1 VVYAVYPQSPI
12 INTLE
17 RKRMRFRTSA
27 LSVAVAAALSSNS
40 VLAGGENS
48 TNVSMAYG
56 LDGYTVTAPL
66 LTIGETFYY
75 TGGALNPT
83 TAGNYTPPG
92 ILDGLGAYELDKKT
106 VRVFANHE
114 LTFTDGYPYEVSDGN
129 GGTFQM
135 YGARVSY
142 FDIDKFSK
150 DIVDAGLAYSLIY
163 DANGNVATDTSFL
176 PADQEVGGFTR
187 FCSAVLVDPLEFGG
201 RKDYDDEDHW
211 EDRRGRGTSG
221 RGIVDRIFFTGE
233 ETGGSFTGTGGAE
246 WALDVE
252 TGAIWAVPAMGRGAW
267 ENVTQ
272 IDTGSKSTVAFILAD
287 DQSPF
292 DADGDGKEEAAPLY
306 LYLGTKKEGGNF
318 LERNGLSGG
327 KLYVFVPN
335 NPAKISPAQFNT
347 AGTLKGRWVEI
358 DNSPTGT
365 PSNDGSTGF
374 DEYGYPTQETLWTRA
389 EALGAFQFSR
399 PEDVATNPK
408 DGSEAVLASTGRE
421 NEPDLFG
428 TADQFG
434 TIYTI
439 KTDFRTMKA
448 KLGIL
453 YDGDADP
460 AGTLRSPDNL
470 DWADDGMI
478 YVQEDKAVSTELYTS
493 INPAESGIVR
503 LDPETG
509 EAVRVAEIDR
519 SVVLDASI
527 PVWTDA
533 VDEAPDEVGKPES
546 SGILDVSKLFGE
558 PAGSLFLFDIQNHGI
573 DDQERYNADSRIID
587 EDLKEGG
594 QLLFLRKKDQEADD
608 YEGDDD

>member
-1 VVYAVYPQSPI
+1 
-12 INTLE
+12 
-17 RKRMRFRTSA
+17 
-27 LSVAVAAALSSNS
+27 
-40 VLAGGENS
+40 
-48 TNVSMAYG
+48 MAFG
-56 LDGYTVTAPL
+56 FDGYTVSAPL

-75 TGGALNPT
+75 TDGDLNPS
-83 TAGNYTPPG
+83 TAGAYTPPG
-92 ILDGLGAYELDKKT
+92 ILDGLGAYELDKHT

-114 LTFTDGYPYEVSDGN
+114 LIFSDGYPYEVSDGY
-129 GGTFQM
+129 GGSFEMT
-135 YGARVSY
+135 GARVSY

-150 DIVDAGLAYSLIY
+150 TIVDAGLAYDVVY
-163 DANGNVATDTSFL
+163 DANGNIATDTSFL
-176 PADQEVGGFTR
+176 PADQEDGGFTR

-201 RKDYDDEDHW
+201 RKDDDWD
-211 EDRRGRGTSG
+211 DRKGWKGWKGRGASG

-233 ETGGSFTGTGGAE
+233 ETGGSFTDTGGAE

-267 ENVTQ
+267 ENITQ
-272 IDTGSKSTVAFILAD
+272 IDTGSKRTVAFILAD

-306 LYLGTKKEGGNF
+306 LYVGVKQKGGNF

-327 KLYVFVPN
+327 QLYVFVPN
-335 NPAKISPAQFNT
+335 NPNKISPAQFNT
-347 AGTLKGRWVEI
+347 AGTLHGRWVEI
-358 DNSPTGT
+358 DNSPSGL
-365 PSNDGSTGF
+365 PSNNGSSGF

-434 TIYTI
+434 TVYTI
-439 KTDFRTMKA
+439 KTNFRNMRA
-448 KLGIL
+448 KLRIL

-460 AGTLRSPDNL
+460 DGTLRSPDNL
-470 DWADDGMI
+470 EWADDGMI
-478 YVQEDKAVSTELYTS
+478 YVQEDKAVSTDLYTS
-493 INPAESGIVR
+493 RNPDESGIVR
-503 LDPETG
+503 LDPWTG
-509 EAVRVAEIDR
+509 DAVRVAEIDR

-527 PVWTDA
+527 PVRTDA

-558 PAGSLFLFDIQNHGI
+558 PKGTLFLFDVQNHGI

-594 QLLFLRKKDQEADD
+594 QLLFLRKKKRK
-608 YEGDDD
+608 GDDDWDERDDD

>member
-1 VVYAVYPQSPI
+1 
-12 INTLE
+12 
-17 RKRMRFRTSA
+17 MRFRTSA
-27 LSVAVAAALSSNS
+27 LSIAVAAALSSTS
-40 VLAGGENS
+40 ALAGGENS
-48 TNVSMAYG
+48 TNESMAYG

-75 TGGALNPT
+75 TDGDLNPN
-83 TAGNYTPPG
+83 TAGAYTPPG
-92 ILDGLGAYELDKKT
+92 ILDGLGAYEVDDDT

-114 LTFTDGYPYEVSDGN
+114 LTFGDGYPYEVSDGN
-129 GGTFQM
+129 GGTFEM
-135 YGARVSY
+135 TGARVSY

-150 DIVDAGLAYSLIY
+150 DIVDAGLAYNVVY
-163 DANGNVATDTSFL
+163 DGNGTIATDTSFL
-176 PADQEVGGFTR
+176 PADQEGFGFTR

-201 RKDYDDEDHW
+201 RGSYDDDDKGDW
-211 EDRRGRGTSG
+211 KGRKGHKASG

-252 TGAIWAVPAMGRGAW
+252 NGAIWAVPAMGRGAW
-267 ENVTQ
+267 ENITQ
-272 IDTGSKSTVAFILAD
+272 IDTGNKRKVAFILAD

-306 LYLGTKKEGGNF
+306 LYVGTKQKGGNF

-335 NPAKISPAQFNT
+335 NPSKISPAQFNT
-347 AGTLKGRWVEI
+347 AGTLQGKWVEI

-365 PSNDGSTGF
+365 PSNDGSSGF

-399 PEDVATNPK
+399 PEDVATNPD

-434 TIYTI
+434 TVYTI
-439 KTDFRTMKA
+439 TTDFRNMRA
-448 KLGIL
+448 KLRIL

-460 AGTLRSPDNL
+460 DGTLRSPDNL

-478 YVQEDKAVSTELYTS
+478 YVQEDKAVSTDLYTS
-493 INPAESGIVR
+493 VNAAESGIVR

-509 EAVRVAEIDR
+509 DAVRVAEIDR
-519 SVVLDASI
+519 EVVLDASI

-533 VDEAPDEVGKPES
+533 VDEAPEEVGKPES
-546 SGILDVSKLFGE
+546 SGILDVSTLFGE
-558 PAGSLFLFDIQNHGI
+558 EKGSLFLFDVQNHGI

-594 QLLFLRKKDQEADD
+594 QLLFLRKKDAQAD
-608 YEGDDD
+608 YYDDDDD

>member
-1 VVYAVYPQSPI
+1 MNHKLTALALAVS
-12 INTLE
+12 T
-17 RKRMRFRTSA
+17 A
-27 LSVAVAAALSSNS
+27 LS
-40 VLAGGENS
+40 AGQASAND
-48 TNVSMAYG
+48 SMAYG
-56 LDGYTVTAPL
+56 LNGYTVSAPL

-75 TGGALNPT
+75 TDGDLNPS
-83 TAGNYTPPG
+83 TAGAYTPPG
-92 ILDGLGAYELDKKT
+92 ILDGLGAYELDKHT

-114 LTFTDGYPYEVSDGN
+114 LTFGDGYPYEVSDGL
-129 GGTFQM
+129 GGTFSM
-135 YGARVSY
+135 TGARISY

-150 DIVDAGLAYSLIY
+150 DIVDAGLAYNTVY
-163 DANGNVATDTSFL
+163 DANGNIATNTSFL
-176 PADQEVGGFTR
+176 PADQEGFGFTR
-187 FCSAVLVDPLEFGG
+187 FCSAVLVDPLEFG
-201 RKDYDDEDHW
+201 RKGKGHGNAY
-211 EDRRGRGTSG
+211 GAG
-221 RGIVDRIFFTGE
+221 RGIEDRIFFTGE

-267 ENVTQ
+267 ENITQ
-272 IDTGSKSTVAFILAD
+272 VDTGSKNTVAFILAD

-306 LYLGTKKEGGNF
+306 LYVGTKKKGGNF

-327 KLYVFVPN
+327 KLYVFVPS

-347 AGTLKGRWVEI
+347 AGTLDGSWVEI
-358 DNSPTGT
+358 DNSPSGT

-408 DGSEAVLASTGRE
+408 NGSEAVLASTGRE

-428 TADQFG
+428 TADQYG

-439 KTDFRTMKA
+439 DTNFRNMKA
-448 KLGIL
+448 ELRIV

-460 AGTLRSPDNL
+460 EGILRSPDNL
-470 DWADDGMI
+470 EWADDGMI
-478 YVQEDKAVSTELYTS
+478 YVQEDKAVNTGLYTAK
-493 INPAESGIVR
+493 NDDESGIVK
-503 LDPETG
+503 LDPWSG
-509 EAVRVAEIDR
+509 AAVRVAEIDR
-519 SVVLDASI
+519 TVVLDASI

-546 SGILDVSKLFGE
+546 SGILDVSTLFGE
-558 PAGSLFLFDIQNHGI
+558 ADGTLFLFDVQNHGI
-573 DDQERYNADSRIID
+573 DDQERYNPDSRIID

-594 QLLFLRKKDQEADD
+594 QLLLLRSEASMSDD
-608 YEGDDD
+608 E

>member
-1 VVYAVYPQSPI
+1 MKHKLTALAFGITTAMAAGQVLAAGH
-12 INTLE
+12 
-17 RKRMRFRTSA
+17 TSA
-27 LSVAVAAALSSNS
+27 N
-40 VLAGGENS
+40 E
-48 TNVSMAYG
+48 SMAFG
-56 LDGYTVTAPL
+56 LNGYTVTAPL

-75 TGGALNPT
+75 TDGDLNPT

-92 ILDGLGAYELDKKT
+92 ILDGLGAYALDKHT

-114 LTFTDGYPYEVSDGN
+114 LTFGDGYPYEVSDGQ

-135 YGARVSY
+135 TGARVSY
-142 FDIDKFSK
+142 FDIDKFTK
-150 DIVDAGLAYSLIY
+150 DIVDAGLAYNVIY
-163 DANGNVATDTSFL
+163 DANGKIATDTSFL
-176 PADQEVGGFTR
+176 PADQEWDVESGGLTR

-201 RKDYDDEDHW
+201 RRDWDDGHHW
-211 EDRRGRGTSG
+211 QGQRSRYGHRRG
-221 RGIVDRIFFTGE
+221 IEDRIFFTGE
-233 ETGGSFTGTGGAE
+233 ETGGSFSGTGGAE

-252 TGAIWAVPAMGRGAW
+252 TGELWAVPAMGRGAW
-267 ENVTQ
+267 ENITQ
-272 IDTGSKSTVAFILAD
+272 IDTGSKRKVAFILAD
-287 DQSPF
+287 DLSPF

-306 LYLGTKKEGGNF
+306 LYVGTKKKGGNF

-327 KLYVFVPN
+327 KLYVFVPD
-335 NPAKISPAQFNT
+335 NPHKISPAQFNT
-347 AGTLKGRWVEI
+347 AGILKGSWVEI
-358 DNSPTGT
+358 DNSPSGP

-374 DEYGYPTQETLWTRA
+374 DEYGYPTQSTLWTRA
-389 EALGAFQFSR
+389 EAEGAFQFSR
-399 PEDVATNPK
+399 PEDVATNPY

-434 TIYTI
+434 TVYTI
-439 KTDFRTMKA
+439 KTNFRNMRA
-448 KLGIL
+448 KLRIL

-478 YVQEDKAVSTELYTS
+478 YVQEDKAVSTDLYTS
-493 INPAESGIVR
+493 RNPDESGIVR
-503 LDPETG
+503 LDPWNG

-558 PAGSLFLFDIQNHGI
+558 PRGSLFLFDVQNHGI

-587 EDLKEGG
+587 GDLKEGG
-594 QLLFLRKKDQEADD
+594 QLLFLRSPASMAE
-608 YEGDDD
+608 DDDHHDDNQ

>member
-1 VVYAVYPQSPI
+1 
-12 INTLE
+12 
-17 RKRMRFRTSA
+17 
-27 LSVAVAAALSSNS
+27 
-40 VLAGGENS
+40 
-48 TNVSMAYG
+48 MAYG
-56 LDGYTVTAPL
+56 LNGYTVSAPL

-75 TGGALNPT
+75 TDGDLNPS
-83 TAGNYTPPG
+83 TAGAYTPPG
-92 ILDGLGAYELDKKT
+92 ILDGLGAYELDKHT

-114 LTFTDGYPYEVSDGN
+114 LTFGDGYPYDVSNGQ
-129 GGTFQM
+129 GGTFSM
-135 YGARVSY
+135 TGARISY

-150 DIVDAGLAYSLIY
+150 DIVDAGLAYNIVY
-163 DANGNVATDTSFL
+163 DANGNIATNTSFL
-176 PADQEVGGFTR
+176 PADQEGFGFTR
-187 FCSAVLVDPLEFGG
+187 FCSAVLVDPLEFG
-201 RKDYDDEDHW
+201 RKGKGHGNAY
-211 EDRRGRGTSG
+211 GAG
-221 RGIVDRIFFTGE
+221 RGIEDRIFFTGE

-267 ENVTQ
+267 ENITQ
-272 IDTGSKSTVAFILAD
+272 VDTGSKNTVAFILAD

-306 LYLGTKKEGGNF
+306 LYVGTKQKGGNF

-327 KLYVFVPN
+327 KLYVFVPS

-347 AGTLKGRWVEI
+347 AGTLDGSWVEI
-358 DNSPTGT
+358 DNSPSGT

-408 DGSEAVLASTGRE
+408 NGSEAVLASTGRE

-428 TADQFG
+428 TADQYG

-439 KTDFRTMKA
+439 DTNFRNMKA
-448 KLGIL
+448 ELRIV

-460 AGTLRSPDNL
+460 EGLLRSPDNL
-470 DWADDGMI
+470 EWADDGMI
-478 YVQEDKAVSTELYTS
+478 YVQEDKAVSTALYTAK
-493 INPAESGIVR
+493 NADESGIVK
-503 LDPETG
+503 LDPWSG
-509 EAVRVAEIDR
+509 AAVRVAEIDR
-519 SVVLDASI
+519 TVVLDASI

-533 VDEAPDEVGKPES
+533 VDEAPEEVGKPES
-546 SGILDVSKLFGE
+546 SGILDVSTLFGE
-558 PAGSLFLFDIQNHGI
+558 ADGTLFLFDVQNHGI
-573 DDQERYNADSRIID
+573 DDQERFNLDSRIID

-594 QLLFLRKKDQEADD
+594 QLLLLRSEASMS
-608 YEGDDD
+608 DDD

>member
-1 VVYAVYPQSPI
+1 VNHKLTALALAVS
-12 INTLE
+12 T
-17 RKRMRFRTSA
+17 A
-27 LSVAVAAALSSNS
+27 LS
-40 VLAGGENS
+40 AGQASAND
-48 TNVSMAYG
+48 SMAYG
-56 LDGYTVTAPL
+56 LNGYTVSAPL

-75 TGGALNPT
+75 TDGDLNPS
-83 TAGNYTPPG
+83 TAGAYTPPG
-92 ILDGLGAYELDKKT
+92 ILDGLGAYELDKHT

-114 LTFTDGYPYEVSDGN
+114 LTFGDGYPYEVSDGL
-129 GGTFQM
+129 GGTFSM
-135 YGARVSY
+135 TGARISY

-150 DIVDAGLAYSLIY
+150 DIVDAGLAYNTVY
-163 DANGNVATDTSFL
+163 DANGNIATNTSFL
-176 PADQEVGGFTR
+176 PADQEGFGFTR
-187 FCSAVLVDPLEFGG
+187 FCSAVLVDPLEFG
-201 RKDYDDEDHW
+201 RKGKGHGNAY
-211 EDRRGRGTSG
+211 GAG
-221 RGIVDRIFFTGE
+221 RGIEDRIFFTGE

-267 ENVTQ
+267 ENITQ
-272 IDTGSKSTVAFILAD
+272 VDTGSKNTVAFILAD

-306 LYLGTKKEGGNF
+306 LYVGTKKKGGNF

-327 KLYVFVPN
+327 KLYVFVPS

-347 AGTLKGRWVEI
+347 AGTLDGSWVEI
-358 DNSPTGT
+358 DNSPSGT

-408 DGSEAVLASTGRE
+408 NGSEAVLASTGRE

-428 TADQFG
+428 TADQYG

-439 KTDFRTMKA
+439 DTNFRNMKA
-448 KLGIL
+448 ELRIV

-460 AGTLRSPDNL
+460 EGILRSPDNL
-470 DWADDGMI
+470 EWADDGMI
-478 YVQEDKAVSTELYTS
+478 YVQEDKAVNTGLYTAK
-493 INPAESGIVR
+493 NDDESGIVK
-503 LDPETG
+503 LDPWSG
-509 EAVRVAEIDR
+509 AAVRVAEIDR
-519 SVVLDASI
+519 TVVLDASI

-546 SGILDVSKLFGE
+546 SGILDVSTLFGE
-558 PAGSLFLFDIQNHGI
+558 ADGTLFLFDVQNHGI
-573 DDQERYNADSRIID
+573 DDQERYNPDSRIID

-594 QLLFLRKKDQEADD
+594 QLLLLRSEASMSDD
-608 YEGDDD
+608 E

>member
-1 VVYAVYPQSPI
+1 VVYAVYPHSPI

-27 LSVAVAAALSSNS
+27 ISVAAAAALSSTPA
-40 VLAGGENS
+40 LAGGENS
-48 TNVSMAYG
+48 TNESMAYG

-92 ILDGLGAYELDKKT
+92 ILDGLGAYELDGQK

-114 LTFTDGYPYEVSDGN
+114 LGFADGYPYSVSDGQ

-135 YGARVSY
+135 TGARVSY

-163 DANGNVATDTSFL
+163 DAKGNVATDTSFL
-176 PADQEVGGFTR
+176 PSVQEGFGFSR
-187 FCSAVLVDPLEFGG
+187 FCSAVLVDPLEFGASG
-201 RKDYDDEDHW
+201 DR
-211 EDRRGRGTSG
+211 EDRDDQKGKKGRDSSG
-221 RGIVDRIFFTGE
+221 RGIEDRIFFTGE
-233 ETGGSFTGTGGAE
+233 EDGGDFNPVGGAE

-252 TGAIWAVPAMGRGAW
+252 NGAMWAVPAMGRGAW

-272 IDTGSKSTVAFILAD
+272 IDTGSKSKVAFILAD
-287 DQSPF
+287 DTAPF
-292 DADGDGKEEAAPLY
+292 DADGDGAKEAAPLY
-306 LYLGTKKEGGNF
+306 LYVGYKEKGGNF

-335 NPAKISPAQFNT
+335 DPAKISPVEFNT

-374 DEYGYPTQETLWTRA
+374 DEYGYPTQKTLWTRA

-399 PEDVATNPK
+399 PEDVATNPE
-408 DGSEAVLASTGRE
+408 DGTEAVLASTGRE
-421 NEPDLFG
+421 FDFG
-428 TADQFG
+428 GADTYG

-439 KTDFRTMKA
+439 KTDFRTLKA

-478 YVQEDKAVSTELYTS
+478 YVQEDKAVSTATYVAR
-493 INPAESGIVR
+493 NPAESGIVR
-503 LDPETG
+503 LDPRDG
-509 EAVRVAEIDR
+509 SAVRVAEIDR

-546 SGILDVSKLFGE
+546 SGILDVSTLFGE
-558 PAGSLFLFDIQNHGI
+558 PAGSLYLFDIQNHGV
-573 DDQERYNADSRIID
+573 DDQNRFNADSRITD
-587 EDLKEGG
+587 NDLKEGG
-594 QLLFLRKKDQEADD
+594 QLLFLRKKDPVADD
-608 YEGDDD
+608 HEDSDDD

>member
-1 VVYAVYPQSPI
+1 M
-12 INTLE
+12 T
-17 RKRMRFRTSA
+17 
-27 LSVAVAAALSSNS
+27 
-40 VLAGGENS
+40 
-48 TNVSMAYG
+48 
-56 LDGYTVTAPL
+56 
-66 LTIGETFYY
+66 
-75 TGGALNPT
+75 
-83 TAGNYTPPG
+83 
-92 ILDGLGAYELDKKT
+92 
-106 VRVFANHE
+106 
-114 LTFTDGYPYEVSDGN
+114 
-129 GGTFQM
+129 
-135 YGARVSY
+135 GARVSY

-150 DIVDAGLAYSLIY
+150 TIVDAGLAYNVVY
-163 DANGNVATDTSFL
+163 DANGNIATDTSFL
-176 PADQEVGGFTR
+176 PADQEGFGCTR
-187 FCSAVLVDPLEFGG
+187 VCSSVLVDPLEFGG
-201 RKDYDDEDHW
+201 RGDYDDDDKDDWKGWKGHEA
-211 EDRRGRGTSG
+211 SG
-221 RGIVDRIFFTGE
+221 RGIVDRIYFTGE

-252 TGAIWAVPAMGRGAW
+252 TGDIWAVPAMGRGAW

-272 IDTGSKSTVAFILAD
+272 IDTGSKRTVAFILAD

-306 LYLGTKKEGGNF
+306 LYVGTKQPGGNF

-335 NPAKISPAQFNT
+335 NPSKISPAQFNT
-347 AGTLKGRWVEI
+347 AGTLPGKWVEI
-358 DNSPTGT
+358 DNSPTG
-365 PSNDGSTGF
+365 PASNDGSTGF

-389 EALGAFQFSR
+389 EELGAFQFSR

-434 TIYTI
+434 TVYTI
-439 KTDFRTMKA
+439 KTNFRSMTA
-448 KLGIL
+448 KLRIL

-460 AGTLRSPDNL
+460 DGTLRSPDNL

-478 YVQEDKAVSTELYTS
+478 YVQEDKAVSTDLYIS
-493 INPAESGIVR
+493 KNPDESGIVR
-503 LDPETG
+503 LDPRNG
-509 EAVRVAEIDR
+509 DAVRVAQIDR

-558 PAGSLFLFDIQNHGI
+558 PKGTLFLFDVQNHGI
-573 DDQERYNADSRIID
+573 DDQERYNDDSRIID

-594 QLLFLRKKDQEADD
+594 QLLFLREKKRKGDD
-608 YEGDDD
+608 YGYGDDD